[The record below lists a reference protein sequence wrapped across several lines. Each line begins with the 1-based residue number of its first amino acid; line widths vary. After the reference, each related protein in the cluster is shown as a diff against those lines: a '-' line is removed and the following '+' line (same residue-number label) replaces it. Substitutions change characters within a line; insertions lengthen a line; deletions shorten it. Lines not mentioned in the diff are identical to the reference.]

1 MPKMVNFWAVFHSNF
16 QSKDLR
22 VWNFQSTHFMGRSH
36 SEDLPSSPT
45 WQVRRDNFLIVS
57 GYFPRICLVN
67 CITKGKTA
75 WICWS
80 HWNGPIRFVT
90 ARSGTGQHL
99 PLKLQSHMRR
109 NWKSL
114 STKIK
119 SLQCFALVF
128 FESENASQSPCSSCL
143 QQQFRNS
150 LWFFLFAFF
159 VFLTC
164 TPLLFIHKGCW
175 SFGKVQTN
183 WRLLDVQVQ
192 LPAFHHSVDHF

>member
-1 MPKMVNFWAVFHSNF
+1 M
-16 QSKDLR
+16 D
-22 VWNFQSTHFMGRSH
+22 RSH

-57 GYFPRICLVN
+57 GYLPRICLVN
-67 CITKGKTA
+67 CIAKGKTA

-109 NWKSL
+109 NGKSL
-114 STKIK
+114 STKM
-119 SLQCFALVF
+119 LQCFALVF
-128 FESENASQSPCSSCL
+128 FESENASESPCNSCF

-159 VFLTC
+159 VFLIC

-192 LPAFHHSVDHF
+192 LPAFHHSVHHF